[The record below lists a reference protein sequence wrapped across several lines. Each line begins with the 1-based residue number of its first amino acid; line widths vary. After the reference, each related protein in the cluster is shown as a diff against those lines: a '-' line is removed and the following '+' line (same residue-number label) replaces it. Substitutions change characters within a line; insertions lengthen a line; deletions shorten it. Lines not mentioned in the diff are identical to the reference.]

1 MQRAKEV
8 SYHTSGALLPL
19 LPVSADLIFPP
30 SLSWSGNLIN
40 PSGHEAIIF
49 PMGRLGFVFQLVI
62 MTCIF
67 VTQVISHISA
77 VFRFKYRP
85 AVMIVDMYVFS
96 YRSMFRTRLFFF
108 R

>member
-19 LPVSADLIFPP
+19 LPVSADPIFPP
-30 SLSWSGNLIN
+30 RLSWSGNLIN

-67 VTQVISHISA
+67 VTRVISRISA
-77 VFRFKYRP
+77 VSRFKYRP
-85 AVMIVDMYVFS
+85 AVIVDMYVFS